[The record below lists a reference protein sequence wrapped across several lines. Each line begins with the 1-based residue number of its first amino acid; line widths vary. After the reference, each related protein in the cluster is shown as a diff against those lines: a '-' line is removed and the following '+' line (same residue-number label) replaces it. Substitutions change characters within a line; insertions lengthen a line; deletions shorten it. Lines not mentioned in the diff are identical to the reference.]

1 MAGIIRTSDI
11 SGSLDAKNIA
21 MGVLTKALDISNL
34 VQIAQVVEVPELKAT
49 IPVMTPAAGNEDL
62 GEWEYTT
69 IESGDFSNVE
79 FNLRKDRVKVGVSDE
94 SRYRSGAGDPL
105 SLQEASA
112 AARLAYLLDKKIVTA
127 LQTNPQTSATGG
139 AWSTVT
145 NNPLIDLAT
154 ACANI
159 GPYTA
164 DYCIMPRNVW
174 AKFVGNNYT
183 SQFIQGNPEK
193 LTGVLTTIPG
203 LNLKVFVNDNVTA
216 KSVIVGA
223 SAAPSVAVGNG
234 PVKVRREDSMNGGE
248 IYQIDVF
255 RQAVAPILKNAISK
269 NMAAYQVTGVIA

>member
-1 MAGIIRTSDI
+1 MAGIIRASDI
-11 SGSLDAKNIA
+11 SGSLDAKNLA
-21 MGVLTKALDISNL
+21 MAVLTKALDISNL
-34 VQIAQVVEVPELKAT
+34 VQVATVVEVPELVAT
-49 IPVMTPAAGNEDL
+49 IPVMNPAAGNEDL
-62 GEWEYTT
+62 EEWENTLV
-69 IESGDFSNVE
+69 ESGDFTNVD
-79 FNLRKDRVKVGVSDE
+79 FSLKKDRVKIGVSDE
-94 SRYRSGAGDPL
+94 SRYKSRAGDPL

-112 AARLAYLLDKKIVTA
+112 AARLAYLLDKKIVNA
-127 LQTNPQTSATGG
+127 LETNPQTSAT
-139 AWSTVT
+139 AAIWSTAT

-174 AKFVGNNYT
+174 AKFVGNDYT

-193 LTGVLTTIPG
+193 MSGVLAVIPG

-223 SAAPSVAVGNG
+223 SGAPSVAVGNG
-234 PVKVRREDSMNGGE
+234 PVKIRREDSMNGGE
-248 IYQIDVF
+248 IYQMDVF
-255 RQAVAPILKNAISK
+255 RQAVAPILKNSSNK